1 MTSHQSALRR
11 SSLPARALIVAMVLF
26 TILLATAVIFIHR
39 TVSSGP
45 DMTSATVGRLHYSIE
60 NAWLLDPGRS
70 VEAGLTKGLSASG
83 SDGRRVLYG
92 VFLGVT
98 NETARP
104 LRMASDITLRDVY
117 NREYRPVPL
126 PRDNEFAYR
135 AGAMA
140 PQTHRPAPSSP
151 AGRYLDADGLLLAFR
166 IPRSAYEAGSLEL
179 VLHDPEHPASVS
191 TIMAR

>member
-1 MTSHQSALRR
+1 MTSQQFVLRR
-11 SSLPARALIVAMVLF
+11 SSLPARALIAATMFL

-39 TVSSGP
+39 SVSPGA
-45 DMTSATVGRLHYSIE
+45 DMSSATVGGLHYSIE

-70 VEAGLTKGLSASG
+70 VEAGLTKGLRASG
-83 SDGRRVLYG
+83 SGGGRLLYG
-92 VFLGVT
+92 VFVGVT

-104 LRMASDITLRDVY
+104 LRMASDIVLRDVD
-117 NREYRPVPL
+117 NRDYAPVPL
-126 PRDNEFAYR
+126 PRDNRFAYR

-140 PQTHRPAPSSP
+140 PQTHRPPPSSP

-179 VLHDPEHPASVS
+179 VLHDPEHPASVR
-191 TIMAR
+191 TVMAR